1 MRRARELSAVPICAL
16 CWLHPGTA
24 LWRASGVWRL
34 ADEGCQPSTAEAR
47 ARSSRCGAKHG
58 HRSTFGSA
66 PRTRHAVVCRGG
78 PQPRACPCEC
88 DCRLVRSASSN
99 FLGMHRAHTTQSSA
113 GSAAVSSLARVVWC
127 PCRREARGV
136 CVDSSASS
144 AAEREPST
152 GRPHRPGPPCLSRP
166 RPHAGRRRV
175 RTPVRSGV
183 ARLLALAVAHP
194 GLPEP
199 VPDR

>member
-1 MRRARELSAVPICAL
+1 MRASSLPCLSAPSAGCTLALRSGGRVACGDWPTRAVSRARLRPEHGAA
-16 CWLHPGTA
+16 
-24 LWRASGVWRL
+24 GV
-34 ADEGCQPSTAEAR
+34 APSTVIGLPSVPR
-47 ARSSRCGAKHG
+47 RGA
-58 HRSTFGSA
+58 
-66 PRTRHAVVCRGG
+66 RHAVVCRGG